1 MVSCVHLYC
10 GKGKGKTTAA
20 VGLTLR
26 ACGSGK
32 KVLFTQ
38 FFKNGSSSE
47 IGLLKNIEGI
57 TVHVCETYHGLWQ
70 RMDDEQKE
78 RAKADYTELLRQVLD
93 MARNG
98 YDLLVLDEAVSAC
111 TRGVIPE
118 SELLDFL
125 KNRPAG
131 LEVVITGR
139 DPSDRLMEA
148 ADYITEMKKLR
159 HPYDRGINARLGI
172 EF

>member
-125 KNRPAG
+125 NNRPAG

-139 DPSDRLMEA
+139 GPSQALLSRG
-148 ADYITEMKKLR
+148 DYVTEMRMEK
-159 HPYDRGINARLGI
+159 HPYTAGISARRGI
-172 EF
+172 EY